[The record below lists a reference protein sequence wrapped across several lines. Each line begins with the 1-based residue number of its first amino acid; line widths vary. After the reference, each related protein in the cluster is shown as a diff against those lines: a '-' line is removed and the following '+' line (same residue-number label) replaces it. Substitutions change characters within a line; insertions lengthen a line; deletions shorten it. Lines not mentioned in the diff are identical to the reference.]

1 MMESI
6 RQDILEEADFKLRP
20 RAREKTGHMK
30 GDGGERMLQAGT
42 RIETQKWKEFSILM
56 EGADGQCD

>member
-6 RQDILEEADFKLRP
+6 RQDILEEADFTLRP
-20 RAREKTGHMK
+20 RAREKTSHMK
-30 GDGGERMLQAGT
+30 GAGGERLLQPGAC
-42 RIETQKWKEFSILM
+42 IQKQKWKEVSLLK

>member
-1 MMESI
+1 M
-6 RQDILEEADFKLRP
+6 EEADFKLRP

-42 RIETQKWKEFSILM
+42 RIETQKWKEFSLLM